1 MNIETLNIIE
11 SVATK
16 AAEEAA
22 EKTLKRL
29 TNSGRVRF
37 RYSTSFKKTEEL
49 LFLYPKLPPD
59 NPTRQKIDQALKVL
73 ERDENIND
81 YKDII
86 ASKYFDG
93 LTVQEISDI
102 YDCQHQTITQR
113 KNKMV
118 KILARELFPEQVLS
132 EILEQ

>member
-1 MNIETLNIIE
+1 MNNQTLEFIETI
-11 SVATK
+11 ADK
-16 AAEEAA
+16 AA
-22 EKTLKRL
+22 EKTLKKL
-29 TNSGRVRF
+29 TDSGRVRF
-37 RYSTSFKKTEEL
+37 HHTTSFKKTEEL
-49 LFLYPKLPPD
+49 LYLYPKLPED
-59 NPTRQKIDQALKVL
+59 NPTRLQIDKALQKI
-73 ERDENIND
+73 EHFD

-118 KILARELFPEQVLS
+118 KIIARELFPEQVLN
-132 EILEQ
+132 EILES

>member
-1 MNIETLNIIE
+1 MKDDKEIIKFMIET
-11 SVATK
+11 
-16 AAEEAA
+16 AANKAA

-29 TNSGRVRF
+29 TDSGRVRF
-37 RYSTSFKKTEEL
+37 HHTPSFKKTEEL
-49 LFLYPKLPPD
+49 LYLYPKLPED

-73 ERDENIND
+73 ERDESMND

-102 YDCQHQTITQR
+102 YDCQHPTITQR

-118 KILARELFPEQVLS
+118 KILARELFPEQVLN
-132 EILEQ
+132 EILEK